1 MPIKERDEPRS
12 ADPVRDNGI
21 KTKNAQNYQ
30 YRMRNEP
37 KGYRDEKENMKL
49 PALPQIN
56 EKSYLQNRG
65 AAILGANKYRVE
77 NNA

>member
-21 KTKNAQNYQ
+21 KVKNPSNYQ

-37 KGYRDEKENMKL
+37 KGYRDEQENK
-49 PALPQIN
+49 LPQIN

-65 AAILGANKYRVE
+65 AAILGAGNKYRVE